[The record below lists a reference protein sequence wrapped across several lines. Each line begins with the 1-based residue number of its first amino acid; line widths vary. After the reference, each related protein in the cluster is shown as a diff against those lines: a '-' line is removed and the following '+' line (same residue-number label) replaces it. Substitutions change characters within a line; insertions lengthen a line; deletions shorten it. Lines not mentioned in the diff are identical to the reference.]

1 MTAVIDLAEPPLQAA
16 IMINISIMLSLTFEL
31 PLCTMKTF
39 WFRMDVPIL
48 TLVSPFAKLPNSQL
62 SGLVPSLSQM
72 ASVSVGCDLPEK
84 ILTFLMSEEKTVLGQ
99 NVQFQMVNWIELN
112 IHTLRLSPQ
121 AREIQKMGFQISRTL
136 PRDWRGNLI

>member
-84 ILTFLMSEEKTVLGQ
+84 ILTFLMSEEKTALGQ
-99 NVQFQMVNWIELN
+99 NVPPSNGQLDLVEHTFTAERDTKN
-112 IHTLRLSPQ
+112 IS
-121 AREIQKMGFQISRTL
+121 
-136 PRDWRGNLI
+136 GNAKKLI